1 LALARNAFWQRT
13 AIDVFL
19 AAEQM
24 NRMNAYEIIALRY
37 ATHQRPA
44 SENFLY
50 PAATGEDP
58 HDYPMPIDYFVWVI
72 RNNERT
78 IIVDTGFDRPAA
90 AARGRKLLIHPA
102 DGLRAIGVD
111 PEAVRDVVITHLHYD
126 HAGNLGAFPN
136 ARLHLQDS
144 EMAFATGRCMCHPRL
159 RYPFEIEDVI
169 TMVRRVYAG
178 RVNFIDGDEEIAP
191 GISLHHVPG
200 HTRGLQC
207 VRIATMR
214 GPVVLASDALHF
226 YANAE
231 RQNPFPIVV
240 NVGAMMESWRKLAR
254 LAGDE
259 QRIVPGHDPLVMRRY
274 KRLALDGVQAV
285 MLHENPIV

>member
-1 LALARNAFWQRT
+1 MS
-13 AIDVFL
+13 I
-19 AAEQM
+19 
-24 NRMNAYEIIALRY
+24 YEIVALRY
-37 ATHQRPA
+37 ATHARPA

-50 PAATGEDP
+50 PAAPGEDP

-72 RNNERT
+72 RNGERT
-78 IIVDTGFDRPAA
+78 IVVDTGFDRPAA
-90 AARGRKLLIHPA
+90 EARGRQLLVHPVE
-102 DGLRAIGVD
+102 GLQAIGVD
-111 PEAVRDVVITHLHYD
+111 PSKVRDVIITHLHYD

-136 ARLHLQDS
+136 ARFHLQDS
-144 EMAFATGRCMCHPRL
+144 EMNYATGRCMCQARL
-159 RYPFEIEDVI
+159 RHPFDIEDVV
-169 TMVRRVYAG
+169 TMVRRVYSG
-178 RVNFIDGDEEIAP
+178 QVNFIDGDQEIAP

-207 VRIATMR
+207 VRVETAR

-240 NVGAMMESWRKLAR
+240 DIAAMMESWRKLAR

-259 QRIVPGHDPLVMRRY
+259 RRIVPGHDPLVMQRY
-274 KRLALDGVQAV
+274 PRLAVNGIEAV
-285 MLHENPIV
+285 MLHENPNA

>member
-1 LALARNAFWQRT
+1 
-13 AIDVFL
+13 
-19 AAEQM
+19 M
-24 NRMNAYEIIALRY
+24 NLYEIIALRY
-37 ATHQRPA
+37 ATHERPA

-50 PAATGEDP
+50 PVAAGEDV
-58 HDYPMPIDYFVWVI
+58 HEYPMPIDYFVWVI
-72 RNNERT
+72 RNGERT
-78 IIVDTGFDRPAA
+78 IVVDTGFDRPAA
-90 AARGRKLLIHPA
+90 EARGRILLKHPTE
-102 DGLRAIGVD
+102 GLRTLGVD
-111 PEAVRDVVITHLHYD
+111 PARVHDVVITHLHYD

-136 ARLHLQDS
+136 ARFHLQDA

-159 RYPFEIEDVI
+159 RHPFELEDVLA
-169 TMVRRVYAG
+169 MVRRVYVG
-178 RVNFIDGDEEIAP
+178 RVNFIDGDDEIAP

-207 VRIATMR
+207 VRVETRR

-240 NVGAMMESWRKLAR
+240 DIAGMMESWRKLAR

-259 QRIVPGHDPLVMRRY
+259 RRIVPGHDPLVMSRY
-274 KRLALDGVQAV
+274 PRVAVDGVEAV
-285 MLHENPIV
+285 MLHENPNCLTTG

>member
-1 LALARNAFWQRT
+1 
-13 AIDVFL
+13 
-19 AAEQM
+19 M
-24 NRMNAYEIIALRY
+24 SPYEIIALRY
-37 ATHQRPA
+37 ARHDRPA

-50 PAATGEDP
+50 PATAGEDP

-72 RNNERT
+72 RNRDRT
-78 IIVDTGFDRPAA
+78 LVVDTGFDRPAA
-90 AARGRKLLIHPA
+90 EARGRKLLTHPVE
-102 DGLRAIGVD
+102 GLRALGVD
-111 PEAVRDVVITHLHYD
+111 SAAVRDVVITHLHYD

-159 RYPFEIEDVI
+159 RYPFDVENVV

-178 RVNFIDGDEEIAP
+178 RVNFIDGDAEIAP

-207 VRIATMR
+207 VRVETAR

-226 YANAE
+226 YANIE

-240 NVGAMMESWRKLAR
+240 DIAAMMESWKKLAL

-259 QRIVPGHDPLVMRRY
+259 RRIVPGHDPLVMARY
-274 KRLALDGVQAV
+274 PRLPVDGVEAV
-285 MLHENPIV
+285 MLHEERIA

>member
-1 LALARNAFWQRT
+1 MSR
-13 AIDVFL
+13 
-19 AAEQM
+19 
-24 NRMNAYEIIALRY
+24 YEIIALRY
-37 ATHQRPA
+37 ATHARPA

-50 PAATGEDP
+50 PAGAGEDP
-58 HDYPMPIDYFVWVI
+58 HDYPMPIDYFVWVV
-72 RNNERT
+72 RNSERV
-78 IIVDTGFDRPAA
+78 ILVDTGFDRLAA
-90 AARGRKLLIHPA
+90 KARGRKLLQHPVEALRQIGIDAA
-102 DGLRAIGVD
+102 DI
-111 PEAVRDVVITHLHYD
+111 RDVVITHLHYD

-136 ARLHLQDS
+136 ARFHLQDS

-159 RYPFEIEDVI
+159 RYPFEIEDVV

-178 RVNFIDGDEEIAP
+178 RVNFIDGSTEFAP
-191 GISLHHVPG
+191 GISLHHAPG

-207 VRIATMR
+207 VRVETAR

-240 NVGAMMESWRKLAR
+240 DLAEMMESWNKLAQ

-259 QRIVPGHDPLVMRRY
+259 RRIVPGHDPLVMNRY
-274 KRLALDGVQAV
+274 PRLPQDGVEAV
-285 MLHENPIV
+285 MLHENPIG